1 MQTKKFW
8 CHYIGS
14 DGNTPKRRSIELTAI
29 GELLPQLQGVG
40 RTPLWYEREEETS
53 YSRTYVYY
61 YLYAQLGDKVAVTVM
76 HRISDRDLEEI
87 CRTDADIEELA
98 TKVWTKDIEQAA
110 TDEARKRCLENKRVW
125 IKDGMEYRDRY
136 MQRLTALCSFDNVLL
151 SGSVWVSNA
160 CLRAFE
166 EAGSPLLSG
175 LQEMRRMKMEEREA
189 RERERQ
195 EETRKRL
202 EEEACKK
209 AEEDRKERERLIGEA
224 SKFRD
229 GGSIAG
235 GDVVELCRRCGIDIH
250 LRTVH
255 NLQQVIAD
263 INGKSQTCSYYR
275 TRGQRRPQL
284 DGCYAT
290 AVRLYNHLQEHY
302 DELAADLETRTKI
315 SD

>member
-1 MQTKKFW
+1 MTKRFNENYKTMQTRKFW

-76 HRISDRDLEEI
+76 HRISDRDLEQLR
-87 CRTDADIEELA
+87 RTDADIEELA
-98 TKVWTKDIEQAA
+98 TKVWTKDIERAA
-110 TDEARKRCLENKRVW
+110 TDEARKRCLENKRIW
-125 IKDGMEYRDRY
+125 IKDGIEYRDRY

-166 EAGSPLLSG
+166 EAASPLLSG

-195 EETRKRL
+195 EEARKRL
-202 EEEACKK
+202 EEEARKK
-209 AEEDRKERERLIGEA
+209 ADEERREQERLDGEA
-224 SKFRD
+224 EKFKA

-235 GDVVELCRRCGIDIH
+235 ADVVDLCRRYGIAIH

-255 NLQQVIAD
+255 NLQQVIAN
-263 INGKSQTCSYYR
+263 INGKDGTCQYYR
-275 TRGQRRPQL
+275 TRGKRRPQL
-284 DGCYAT
+284 DGCYKTAT
-290 AVRLYNHLQEHY
+290 ELYNYLQT
-302 DELAADLETRTKI
+302 A
-315 SD
+315 